1 VSDTAPAAPSESGQT
16 AGAAPPPSNGSML
29 SLRDVSVARGGRP
42 VVRKVSLDIPAG
54 EVTALLGPNG
64 AGKSSLVL
72 SVGGVIKPLGGSVTL
87 DGREL
92 AGRRAEKIRQA
103 GLAIVPEGRR
113 LLGALS
119 VEDNIRVATY
129 SMPREKARAGRA
141 RALELFPELEKRL
154 TNPARALSGGE
165 QQMVVLAQALVSEP
179 RFVIIDELSL
189 GLAPVV
195 VQRLIPTI
203 RAVAE
208 SGIGVLLI
216 EQFATVALGL
226 AHRAYVMEGGQM
238 RYSGDTKELREK
250 PELLHSAYLFRG
262 SDSTAIAAAR
272 EQALSSLDEG
282 TASA

>member
-16 AGAAPPPSNGSML
+16 AGAGAPPSNGSML

-113 LLGALS
+113 LLGALT

-129 SMPREKARAGRA
+129 SLPREKARAGRA

-195 VQRLIPTI
+195 VQRLMPTI

-262 SDSTAIAAAR
+262 TDSAAVQAAR
-272 EQALSSLDEG
+272 EQAFSSLDEG
-282 TASA
+282 TV